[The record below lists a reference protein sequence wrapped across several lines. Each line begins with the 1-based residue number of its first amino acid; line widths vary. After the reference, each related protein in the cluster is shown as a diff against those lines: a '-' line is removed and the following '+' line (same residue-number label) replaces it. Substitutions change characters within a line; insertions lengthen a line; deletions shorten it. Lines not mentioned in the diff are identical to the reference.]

1 MQRSV
6 AAGWR
11 RCLSPLTLDFTCP
24 ERHMRHLQITGLCK
38 IPQKLSLV
46 TFDLMHCKFPVS
58 LCGGLTGGWVFI
70 DHGVLSCCW
79 EGRLQRSSVV
89 YYLQCFVSSALTSE
103 PINLCELG
111 YLWSRW
117 LSDWLLAWKPILY
130 TGFLSCL
137 LFSLSLWRGAAVS
150 YRPRPRVSAE
160 NCFFLQIQHI
170 HNTHRITFD
179 SFCDFLQLWVFFLA
193 MHC

>member
-1 MQRSV
+1 
-6 AAGWR
+6 
-11 RCLSPLTLDFTCP
+11 
-24 ERHMRHLQITGLCK
+24 MRHLQITGLCK

-46 TFDLMHCKFPVS
+46 TFDLTHCKFPVS

-70 DHGVLSCCW
+70 DRGVLSCCW
-79 EGRLQRSSVV
+79 EGRLWHSSGV
-89 YYLQCFVSSALTSE
+89 YYLQCFVSSVLTSE

-150 YRPRPRVSAE
+150 YHPCPRVGAE

-170 HNTHRITFD
+170 HNTQNYIWQ
-179 SFCDFLQLWVFFLA
+179 FLWFSSIMGVFFSYALLNEF
-193 MHC
+193 